1 MLLPGFSK
9 RELQIMHVLWRRGP
23 VSIRE
28 IHEALPPPR
37 PVYNTIQTIVYRLEA
52 KRAIRRRRKI
62 GNALIFEPV
71 ITRQRAYRRLLDQV
85 LGAFGGNIQPVM
97 AHWFESSRLTQA
109 EIDDAEELFRR
120 LAAARAARKGQPS

>member
-9 RELQIMHVLWRRGP
+9 RELQIMHILWRRGP

-71 ITRQRAYRRLLDQV
+71 VTRQRAHRRLLDQV
-85 LGAFGGNIQPVM
+85 LSVFGGSIQPVM
-97 AHWFESSRLTQA
+97 AHWFESGRLTEA
-109 EIDDAEELFRR
+109 EIDNAEALFRR
-120 LAAARAARKGQPS
+120 LAAARTVKKAQPS